1 MSETTRRLTAGRHV
15 ATLLV
20 VVALLVGCSGE
31 ALPTE
36 SDVPRA
42 AQVTSDSPSP
52 SAPGP
57 TRWDPAT
64 QPVWDPA
71 SIETLPLRRTRLPEQ
86 IDLRSAHG
94 PTLLAQPMSGIVA
107 AMRDAAGLRLL
118 DTDGTWRLAP
128 VPPAQHTVF
137 GVTDFAR
144 PAISSD
150 GTRVAVALEAGIRV
164 IDATT
169 GDESTIPWPPRFS
182 GRRDAPPSVVWQPR
196 DDGFFVF
203 DTVWTWLVALDGS
216 HREAPFRSYAFGIDP
231 DGPVYEN
238 AFRMT
243 RLVTWAGD
251 RVIDRSPFVQCE
263 RMVAAHG
270 MVACTAGSLQSFRSG
285 PVVVDPR
292 TGKIIAYAPIK
303 DRNSLYSDNG
313 GLTVLGFLDED
324 TVLMVVGPLAFH
336 RNGIGEERSLV
347 SWQFRTG
354 ELQRISTG
362 RLRSIAVAPQLLD

>member
-1 MSETTRRLTAGRHV
+1 MSETTRRLKAGRQV
-15 ATLLV
+15 APLPL
-20 VVALLVGCSGE
+20 VVALLVGCSGQ
-31 ALPTE
+31 APPTG

-42 AQVTSDSPSP
+42 AQVTPAP
-52 SAPGP
+52 RPTAPGP
-57 TRWDPAT
+57 TGLDPAT

-71 SIETLPLRRTRLPEQ
+71 SIETLSLRRTRLPER

-107 AMRDAAGLRLL
+107 AMRDAGGLRLL

-128 VPPAQHTVF
+128 VPPTQHTVF

-182 GRRDAPPSVVWQPR
+182 GRRDAPPSVAWQPG

-216 HREAPFRSYAFGIDP
+216 HREAPFRSYAFGVDP
-231 DGPVYEN
+231 DGRVYQS
-238 AFRMT
+238 AFRVS
-243 RLVTWAGD
+243 RLVTREGNE
-251 RVIDRSPFVQCE
+251 VVDRSPFVQCE

-303 DRNSLYSDNG
+303 DRSSLYSDNG

-324 TVLMVVGPLAFH
+324 TVLMVVGPPAFH

-354 ELQRISTG
+354 EFQRISTG
-362 RLRSIAVAPQLLD
+362 RLRSIAVAPQLVD